1 MNIEWVVICRYA
13 EVEFGRATII
23 GAGTDVIF
31 APELPGPVGIM
42 AAARL
47 AAAADELEPGNS
59 YTLTAR
65 MLRPDGGP
73 ATLAD
78 GEEVPP
84 LTVQIES
91 SEPVRQ
97 LVPGWL
103 VNPMVAFRL
112 EWWATDPGTYSA
124 ELAIDDGEP
133 LLTPVHVL
141 PVSDRPGA

>member
-13 EVEFGRATII
+13 EVDGGRATIV

-31 APELPGPVGIM
+31 ANELPGPVGIM

-47 AAAADELEPGNS
+47 AAAPEELEPGNS
-59 YTLTAR
+59 YTLAAR
-65 MLRPDGGP
+65 MLRPDGDP
-73 ATLAD
+73 ATLASGD
-78 GEEVPP
+78 EMPP

-112 EWWATDPGTYSA
+112 EWWATDPGTYSL
-124 ELAIDDGEP
+124 ELSIDDGEA

-141 PVSDRPGA
+141 HISDRPGA